1 MKFTLYTAKCR
12 DNLQNCVYP
21 DERVITSKKAL
32 IEAVRFDHVTACY
45 KENYRNKANFI
56 KSDCLPLDCDNEQ
69 SDKEKDWIKPQ
80 DVAKAFTNVP
90 FAVVY
95 SRNNMKSKGGKSARP
110 RFHVYFQIPDTTDQS
125 GYADLKQQVAAI
137 FPYFDANALDAARFL
152 FGVKE
157 PEVEIFDGDTL
168 ITDYLSALSF
178 AHLDEVPEGRRNSTM
193 SHIAGKLIKRY
204 GNTDEAYELFKKKAE
219 NCNPPLEDK
228 ELNVIWHSAVKFG
241 KVMENQE
248 GYIPP
253 EKYNSE
259 CLLKPNDFSDVGQA
273 EVLEKE
279 YNGKLRYSPQTD
291 YIVYNGSFWEES
303 KPKSQRLA
311 QELTTKQME
320 EADREIKKS
329 MKEMS
334 KNGSLTILA
343 TMGPKKAIS
352 VFNKEQRRVYEIYEN
367 ANAYKAYAIKRRDS
381 KNITACLR
389 EAVPM
394 LEINP
399 NMLDGNE
406 NLLNTPTATYDLKKG
421 VDSAKEHDPKDF
433 ITKQTTVNPSDKNA
447 DMWLEALK
455 MFFCEDMELIDYVQR
470 IVGLAAIGKVFQ
482 EALIISFGEGSNG
495 KSTFWNSIAS
505 VFGTY
510 SGTLSADVLT
520 VACRRNTKPELA
532 EAKGKRLMIA
542 AEMQEGMRLNTSIVK
557 QLCSTDKIQAE
568 KKYKDPFN
576 FQPTHSVV
584 LYTNHLPKVGAIDN
598 GTWRRII
605 VLPFNAKIEGK
616 SDIKNYSDYLVKNA
630 GGAIL
635 AWIIEGARRVIAGDH
650 KIVPPRKVAEAIAKY
665 RENNNWLGNFLE
677 ECCEVGED
685 FYEKSGDIYNEY
697 RSYCMQNG
705 EFVRSTSEFYASL
718 EQEGFSKKRTPQG
731 RCVLGLKLKA
741 EFL

>member
-1 MKFTLYTAKCR
+1 
-12 DNLQNCVYP
+12 
-21 DERVITSKKAL
+21 
-32 IEAVRFDHVTACY
+32 
-45 KENYRNKANFI
+45 
-56 KSDCLPLDCDNEQ
+56 
-69 SDKEKDWIKPQ
+69 
-80 DVAKAFTNVP
+80 
-90 FAVVY
+90 
-95 SRNNMKSKGGKSARP
+95 
-110 RFHVYFQIPDTTDQS
+110 
-125 GYADLKQQVAAI
+125 
-137 FPYFDANALDAARFL
+137 
-152 FGVKE
+152 
-157 PEVEIFDGDTL
+157 
-168 ITDYLSALSF
+168 
-178 AHLDEVPEGRRNSTM
+178 
-193 SHIAGKLIKRY
+193 
-204 GNTDEAYELFKKKAE
+204 
-219 NCNPPLEDK
+219 
-228 ELNVIWHSAVKFG
+228 
-241 KVMENQE
+241 
-248 GYIPP
+248 
-253 EKYNSE
+253 
-259 CLLKPNDFSDVGQA
+259 
-273 EVLEKE
+273 
-279 YNGKLRYSPQTD
+279 
-291 YIVYNGSFWEES
+291 
-303 KPKSQRLA
+303 
-311 QELTTKQME
+311 
-320 EADREIKKS
+320 
-329 MKEMS
+329 
-334 KNGSLTILA
+334 
-343 TMGPKKAIS
+343 
-352 VFNKEQRRVYEIYEN
+352 
-367 ANAYKAYAIKRRDS
+367 
-381 KNITACLR
+381 
-389 EAVPM
+389 
-394 LEINP
+394 
-399 NMLDGNE
+399 MLDGNE

-433 ITKQTTVNPSDKNA
+433 ITKQTTVDPSDKNA